1 MIIYGDFGMLDAEN
15 DDIFAYAR
23 SNGKQ
28 KVVVVCSFRD
38 REIEWLVP
46 ASTDFQSGKVVLS
59 NYTNVDISKD
69 AITVR
74 PFEAFVCLVG

>member
-1 MIIYGDFGMLDAEN
+1 MLDVEN
-15 DDIFAYAR
+15 DDIFAYTR

-38 REIEWLVP
+38 REIEWPVP

-59 NYTNVDISKD
+59 NYPDVDVSQD

-74 PFEAFVCLVG
+74 PFEAFVCLAG